1 MAQHA
6 IETDNEATEGTAL
19 RECQQCGEAIP
30 GQPFYAM
37 RDVVRNAAG
46 EFVPIAD
53 ATPFCDVQC
62 QRQYEATGEDNA

>member
-6 IETDNEATEGTAL
+6 IESDNDPTEGTAS

-46 EFVPIAD
+46 EFVPTTNAD
-53 ATPFCDVQC
+53 AFCDVQC
-62 QRQYEATGEDNA
+62 QRQSEATEGGDA